1 MMILKNY
8 HKELISLIAT
18 FCIVIL
24 LSLIWENIKFN
35 FENPNEIIGYYSI
48 FKHSYLNDNI
58 RYILFISL
66 PLIVYLISKIYFY
79 KIKISSL
86 KTIFRLES
94 YNNEYNKLNSKYL
107 LYFFFLLL
115 YFLLKKCLNLENI
128 CENLL
133 KLVFLN
139 F

>member
-1 MMILKNY
+1 M
-8 HKELISLIAT
+8 
-18 FCIVIL
+18 IL

-107 LYFFFLLL
+107 LYFFFLLK
-115 YFLLKKCLNLENI
+115 YF
-128 CENLL
+128 
-133 KLVFLN
+133 F
-139 F
+139 